1 MKYSIN
7 QLVYVYHEEFFK
19 NTWEKYEEVGI
30 ITWMAKDKYY
40 INWGWVKAS
49 EVSDDQDKINSIL
62 NA

>member
-7 QLVYVYHEEFFK
+7 QLVYVYHAEFFK
-19 NTWEKYEEVGI
+19 HTWEKHEEIGI
-30 ITWMAKDKYY
+30 ITWMTKDKYY
-40 INWGWVKAS
+40 INWGWVKAI